1 MGNLQNIEL
10 VPQPQT
16 FLVLV
21 EIIALCT
28 HTISMYVICRLNIEQ
43 YIYLINAVFLTIRFM
58 KVVMIFFLN
67 KTLKPQIYKQYLHS
81 AQNGHPQIGLDV

>member
-1 MGNLQNIEL
+1 MASFIITNIYVILSALKELHMMGMGNLQNIEL

-28 HTISMYVICRLNIEQ
+28 HTISMYVICRLYIE
-43 YIYLINAVFLTIRFM
+43 
-58 KVVMIFFLN
+58 
-67 KTLKPQIYKQYLHS
+67 
-81 AQNGHPQIGLDV
+81 